1 MASKALSTLSG
12 PLATDQVESIRN
24 AVNELSADQLN
35 WLSGYLAGL
44 AVNKLPGYQ
53 DETDQLAPANE
64 ASSQSV
70 VTVLYG
76 SQTGNA
82 AGIAEQLFAQLSG
95 EGFSAQL
102 KNLADYNPRNLA
114 KEQYVALVV
123 STQGEGDPPDDALA
137 FHEFL
142 FGKKAPKL
150 NQLKYS
156 VLGLGD
162 SSYEKFCQT
171 GKEFDERFSELGAER
186 LHTRLDADVD
196 YQQQSSQWTESWK
209 KTAQSFQVNSE
220 SSRPRL
226 SVVSSVSEHAS
237 QWNKFNPYVAE
248 VLDGFKIT
256 GRDSGKTVQ
265 HVEISLADSG
275 LHYAPGDALGVW
287 PENSPELVAEVLQ
300 VTGLNADE
308 QVDLDGKSLTLQ
320 EVLTIHRELTQ
331 LHPGF
336 VEFLAA
342 DNAALQQLVLGDRS
356 ELLDFI
362 RRHQVVELLATTSH
376 TWSAQTLVDQLRAI
390 TPRLYSIASSIEAVD
405 DEVHLT
411 VGLVSETRDDINR
424 FGAASRFLTEV
435 NDESSIRIFIEP
447 NRNFKP
453 PENDDA
459 PIIMVGPGTGVAPF
473 RSFLQHR
480 EAVGASGD
488 NWLFFGNPHFSSD
501 FLYQTDWQGWHKSGL
516 LTRIDLAF
524 SRDQSEK
531 IYVQD
536 RMREQAV
543 ELFAWLER
551 GAHFY
556 VCGDQKHMAKSVDEV
571 LHQIIAEQSGK
582 GTEFANEYVQSLK
595 KSKRYQRDVY

>member
-44 AVNKLPGYQ
+44 AVNKLPGYHG
-53 DETDQLAPANE
+53 ESGQLAPANE

-70 VTVLYG
+70 VTILYG

-102 KNLADYNPRNLA
+102 KSLADYNPRNLA
-114 KEQYVALVV
+114 KEQYVALVI

-186 LHTRLDADVD
+186 LHARLDADVD

-209 KTAQSFQVNSE
+209 KTAQSFQANTE
-220 SSRPRL
+220 SSRPKL
-226 SVVSSVSEHAS
+226 SVVSSASEHVS
-237 QWNKFNPYVAE
+237 QWSKFTPYVAE

-275 LHYAPGDALGVW
+275 LQYAPGDALGVW
-287 PENSPELVAEVLQ
+287 PENGPELVAEVLQ

-308 QVDLDGKSLTLQ
+308 QVDLDGKSLSLQ
-320 EVLTIHRELTQ
+320 QALTIHRELTQ

-336 VEFLAA
+336 VEYLAA
-342 DNAALQQLVLGDRS
+342 DNDGLQQLVAGERS
-356 ELLDFI
+356 ELLEFI

-376 TWSAQTLVDQLRAI
+376 SWSAQELVDQLRAI
-390 TPRLYSIASSIEAVD
+390 TPRLYSIASSMEAVD

-411 VGLVSETRDDINR
+411 VGLVSETRDDVNR

-435 NDESSIRIFIEP
+435 NDESSIRVFVEP
-447 NRNFKP
+447 NRNFKL

-480 EAVGASGD
+480 EAIGASGD

-501 FLYQTDWQGWHKSGL
+501 FLYQTDWQNWHKSGL

-536 RMREQAV
+536 RLQGQAAEV
-543 ELFAWLER
+543 FAWLER

-556 VCGDQKHMAKSVDEV
+556 VCGDQKHMAKSVDEA

-582 GTEFANEYVQSLK
+582 GIEFANEYVQGLK
-595 KSKRYQRDVY
+595 KAKRYQRDVY